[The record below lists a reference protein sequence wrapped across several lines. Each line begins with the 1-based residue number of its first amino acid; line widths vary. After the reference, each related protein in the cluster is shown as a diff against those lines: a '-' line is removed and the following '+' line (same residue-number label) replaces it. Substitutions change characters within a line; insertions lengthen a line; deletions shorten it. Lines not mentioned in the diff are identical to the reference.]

1 MMAKAMLIDVTK
13 CMGCRAC
20 QVACK
25 EWNDLPAETTA
36 CFGCYDNPE
45 DLSPITWNR
54 VEFYEYEKDGQV
66 NWFFRPVRC
75 MHCLDAPC
83 VKVCPTGALYKDD
96 LGFTAYDESL
106 CNGCGYCTQF
116 CPFDVPRL
124 KETSFLWGK
133 GKSSKCTFCQD
144 RVPAGQVPACAKTCP
159 PGAIQFGEREEM
171 LEKAEARLAYL
182 RNGAP
187 RPFPNAM
194 LYNPEGVGGTAM
206 MYILPEDD
214 PGRFNLPEAP
224 SGAVSNVW
232 QKIIQPLGE
241 VALGATILGV
251 IGAFFITRRNIR
263 MEEVE

>member
-1 MMAKAMLIDVTK
+1 MAKAMLIDVTK
-13 CMGCRAC
+13 CMGCRGC

-83 VKVCPTGALYKDD
+83 VKVCPTGALYKHE

-124 KETSFLWGK
+124 KETTILGK

-159 PGAIQFGEREEM
+159 PGAIQFGERED
-171 LEKAEARLAYL
+171 LLGKAQARLDYL
-182 RNGAP
+182 HNGAP
-187 RPFPNAM
+187 RPFPEAV
-194 LYNPEGVGGTAM
+194 LYNPSGVGGTAM
-206 MYILPEDD
+206 MYILPEDN

-224 SGAVSNVW
+224 SGATASVW

-241 VALGATILGV
+241 VALGATVLGV
-251 IGAFFITRRNIR
+251 IGAFLVARRNIR

>member
-1 MMAKAMLIDVTK
+1 MAKAMLIDVTK
-13 CMGCRAC
+13 CMGCRGC

-36 CFGCYDNPE
+36 CLGCYDNPE
-45 DLSPITWNR
+45 NLSPITWNR
-54 VEFYEYEKDGQV
+54 VEFYEYEQNGQV

-83 VKVCPTGALYKDD
+83 VRVCPTGALYKHE

-124 KETSFLWGK
+124 KETTFLGK

-159 PGAIQFGEREEM
+159 PEAIQFGEREELM
-171 LEKAEARLAYL
+171 EKAQARLAYL
-182 RNGAP
+182 HNGAP
-187 RPFPNAM
+187 RPFPEAV
-194 LYNPEGVGGTAM
+194 LYNPSGVGGTAM
-206 MYILPEDD
+206 MYILPENN
-214 PGRFNLPEAP
+214 PGRFNLPKDP
-224 SGAVSNVW
+224 SGAVANVW

-241 VALGATILGV
+241 VALGATVLGV
-251 IGAFFITRRNIR
+251 IAAFFVTRRNIR

>member
-1 MMAKAMLIDVTK
+1 MAKAMLIDVTK
-13 CMGCRAC
+13 CMGCRGC

-36 CFGCYDNPE
+36 CLGCYDNPE

-83 VKVCPTGALYKDD
+83 VKVCPTGALYKHE

-124 KETSFLWGK
+124 KETTILGK

-159 PGAIQFGEREEM
+159 PGAIQFGERED
-171 LEKAEARLAYL
+171 LLGKAQARLDYL
-182 RNGAP
+182 HNGAP
-187 RPFPNAM
+187 RPFPEAV
-194 LYNPEGVGGTAM
+194 LYNPSGVGGTAM
-206 MYILPEDD
+206 MYILPEDT
-214 PGRFNLPEAP
+214 PGRFSLPEAP
-224 SGAVSNVW
+224 SGATANVW
-232 QKIIQPLGE
+232 QKIVQPLGE
-241 VALGATILGV
+241 VALGATVLGV
-251 IGAFFITRRNIR
+251 IAAFFITRRNIR

>member
-1 MMAKAMLIDVTK
+1 MAKGMLIDVTK

-36 CFGCYDNPE
+36 CLGCYDNPE

-83 VKVCPTGALYKDD
+83 VKVCPTGALYKHE

-124 KETSFLWGK
+124 KETTLLGK

-159 PGAIQFGEREEM
+159 PGAIQFGERDEL
-171 LEKAEARLAYL
+171 LEKAEARLAFL

-187 RPFPNAM
+187 RQFPKAM
-194 LYNPEGVGGTAM
+194 LYNPSGVGGTAM
-206 MYILPEDD
+206 MYILPEDN

-224 SGAVSNVW
+224 SSATANVW
-232 QKIIQPLGE
+232 QKIVQPLGE
-241 VALGATILGV
+241 VALGATVLGV
-251 IGAFFITRRNIR
+251 IAAFFVTRRNIR

>member
-1 MMAKAMLIDVTK
+1 MTVGMLIDVTK
-13 CMGCRAC
+13 CMGCRGC

-25 EWNDLPAETTA
+25 EWNDLPAESTA
-36 CFGCYDNPE
+36 CLGCYDNPE

-54 VEFYEYEKDGQV
+54 VEFYEYEQDGQV

-83 VKVCPTGALYKDD
+83 VKVCPTGALYKHE

-124 KETSFLWGK
+124 RGSVANMNA
-133 GKSSKCTFCQD
+133 KSSKCTFCQD

-159 PGAIQFGEREEM
+159 PGAIQFGERDEL
-171 LEKAEARLAYL
+171 LEKAEARLAFL

-187 RPFPNAM
+187 RPFPKAV
-194 LYNPEGVGGTAM
+194 LYNPAGVGGTAM
-206 MYILPEDD
+206 MYILPEDNL
-214 PGRFNLPEAP
+214 GRFNLPEAP
-224 SGAVSNVW
+224 SGAMAGFW
-232 QKIIQPLGE
+232 QKIVQPLGE

>member
-1 MMAKAMLIDVTK
+1 MAKAMLIDVTK
-13 CMGCRAC
+13 CMGCRGC

-36 CFGCYDNPE
+36 CLGCYDNPE

-54 VEFYEYEKDGQV
+54 VEFYEYEQDGQV

-83 VKVCPTGALYKDD
+83 VKVCPTGALYKHE

-124 KETSFLWGK
+124 KETTLLGK

-159 PGAIQFGEREEM
+159 PGAIQFGEREE
-171 LEKAEARLAYL
+171 LLQKAEARLAYL
-182 RNGAP
+182 RNGAL
-187 RPFPNAM
+187 RSFPEAV
-194 LYNPEGVGGTAM
+194 LYNPASVGGTAM
-206 MYILPEDD
+206 MYILPESN

-224 SGAVSNVW
+224 SGALASVW

-241 VALGATILGV
+241 VALGATVLGV
-251 IGAFFITRRNIR
+251 IAAFFVTRRNIR

>member
-1 MMAKAMLIDVTK
+1 MAKGMLIDVTK
-13 CMGCRAC
+13 CMGCRGC

-36 CFGCYDNPE
+36 CLGCYDNPE

-83 VKVCPTGALYKDD
+83 VKVCPTGALYKHE

-124 KETSFLWGK
+124 KETTFLGK

-159 PGAIQFGEREEM
+159 PGAIQFGEREEL

-182 RNGAP
+182 HNGAP
-187 RPFPNAM
+187 RPFPEAV
-194 LYNPEGVGGTAM
+194 LYNPSGVGGTAM
-206 MYILPEDD
+206 MYILPEND
-214 PGRFNLPEAP
+214 PGRFNLPGAP
-224 SGAVSNVW
+224 SGALADVW

-241 VALGATILGV
+241 VALGATVLGV
-251 IGAFFITRRNIR
+251 IAAFFVTRRNIR

>member
-1 MMAKAMLIDVTK
+1 MAKGMLIDVTK
-13 CMGCRAC
+13 CMGCRGC

-36 CFGCYDNPE
+36 CLGCYDNPE

-54 VEFYEYEKDGQV
+54 VEFYEYEQDGQV

-83 VKVCPTGALYKDD
+83 VKVCPTGALYKDE

-124 KETSFLWGK
+124 KGSVGSMNA
-133 GKSSKCTFCQD
+133 KSSKCTFCQD

-159 PGAIQFGEREEM
+159 PGAIQFGERDE
-171 LEKAEARLAYL
+171 LLQKAEARLAFL

-187 RPFPNAM
+187 RQFPKAM
-194 LYNPEGVGGTAM
+194 LYNPASVGGTAM
-206 MYILPEDD
+206 MYILPEDN
-214 PGRFNLPEAP
+214 PARFNLPEAP
-224 SGAVSNVW
+224 SGGLATVW
-232 QKIIQPLGE
+232 QNIIQPLSG
-241 VALGATILGV
+241 VAVGATAVGLLINFLV
-251 IGAFFITRRNIR
+251 ARTKIKV
-263 MEEVE
+263 EEEEA

>member
-1 MMAKAMLIDVTK
+1 
-13 CMGCRAC
+13 
-20 QVACK
+20 
-25 EWNDLPAETTA
+25 
-36 CFGCYDNPE
+36 
-45 DLSPITWNR
+45 
-54 VEFYEYEKDGQV
+54 V

-83 VKVCPTGALYKDD
+83 VKVCPTGALYKHE

-124 KETSFLWGK
+124 KETTFLGK

-159 PGAIQFGEREEM
+159 PGAIQFGEREEL

-187 RPFPNAM
+187 RPVPDAM
-194 LYNPEGVGGTAM
+194 LYNPSGVGGTAM
-206 MYILPEDD
+206 MYILPENNL
-214 PGRFNLPEAP
+214 GRFKLPEAP
-224 SGAVSNVW
+224 SSATANVW

-241 VALGATILGV
+241 VALGATVLGV
-251 IGAFFITRRNIR
+251 IAAFFITRRNIR

>member
-1 MMAKAMLIDVTK
+1 MAKGMLIDVTK
-13 CMGCRAC
+13 CMGCRGC

-36 CFGCYDNPE
+36 CLGCYDNPE

-83 VKVCPTGALYKDD
+83 VKVCPTGALYKHE

-124 KETSFLWGK
+124 KETTFLGK

-159 PGAIQFGEREEM
+159 PGAIQFGERED
-171 LEKAEARLAYL
+171 LLGKAQARLDYL
-182 RNGAP
+182 HNGAP
-187 RPFPNAM
+187 RPFPEAV
-194 LYNPEGVGGTAM
+194 LYNPSGVGGTAM
-206 MYILPEDD
+206 MYILPEDN
-214 PGRFNLPEAP
+214 PGRFSLPEAP
-224 SGAVSNVW
+224 SGATANVW
-232 QKIIQPLGE
+232 QKIVQPLGE
-241 VALGATILGV
+241 VALGATVLGV
-251 IGAFFITRRNIR
+251 IAAFFITRRNIR

>member
-1 MMAKAMLIDVTK
+1 MAKGMLIDVTK
-13 CMGCRAC
+13 CMGCRGC

-36 CFGCYDNPE
+36 CLGCYDNPE

-83 VKVCPTGALYKDD
+83 VRVCPTGALYKHE

-124 KETSFLWGK
+124 KETTFLGK

-159 PGAIQFGEREEM
+159 PGAIQFGERED
-171 LEKAEARLAYL
+171 LLGRAQARLDYL

-187 RPFPNAM
+187 RPFPEAV
-194 LYNPEGVGGTAM
+194 LYNPSGVGGTAM
-206 MYILPEDD
+206 MYILPEDN

-224 SGAVSNVW
+224 SDALANIW
-232 QKIIQPLGE
+232 QKIVQPLGG
-241 VALGATILGV
+241 VALGATVLGV
-251 IGAFFITRRNIR
+251 IAAFFITRRNIR

>member
-1 MMAKAMLIDVTK
+1 MAKAMLIDVTK

-25 EWNDLPAETTA
+25 EWNDNPAETTA
-36 CFGCYDNPE
+36 CLGCYDNPE

-54 VEFYEYEKDGQV
+54 VEFYEYEQNGWV

-75 MHCLDAPC
+75 MHCIDAPC
-83 VKVCPTGALYKDD
+83 VKACPTGALYKHE

-124 KETSFLWGK
+124 KETDFLGK

-144 RVPAGQVPACAKTCP
+144 RVPAGLVPACAKTCP
-159 PGAIQFGEREEM
+159 PGAIQFGEREEL
-171 LEKAEARLAYL
+171 LEKAQARLAYL
-182 RNGAP
+182 SNGAP
-187 RPFPNAM
+187 RPFPDAV
-194 LYNPEGVGGTAM
+194 LYNPAGVGGTAM

-224 SGAVSNVW
+224 SGAMANVW

-241 VALGATILGV
+241 VALGATVLGV
-251 IGAFFITRRNIR
+251 IAAFFVTRRNVR

>member
-1 MMAKAMLIDVTK
+1 MLIDVTK
-13 CMGCRAC
+13 CMGCRGC

-36 CFGCYDNPE
+36 CLGCYDNPE

-54 VEFYEYEKDGQV
+54 VEFYEYEQDGQV

-83 VKVCPTGALYKDD
+83 VKVCPTGALYKDE

-124 KETSFLWGK
+124 KGSVGSMNA
-133 GKSSKCTFCQD
+133 KSSKCTFCQD

-159 PGAIQFGEREEM
+159 PGAIQFGERDE
-171 LEKAEARLAYL
+171 LLQKAEARLAFL

-187 RPFPNAM
+187 RQFPKAM
-194 LYNPEGVGGTAM
+194 LYNPASVGGTAM
-206 MYILPEDD
+206 MYILPEDN
-214 PGRFNLPEAP
+214 PARFNLPEAP
-224 SGAVSNVW
+224 SGGLATVW
-232 QKIIQPLGE
+232 QNIIQPLSG
-241 VALGATILGV
+241 VAVGATAVGLLINFLV
-251 IGAFFITRRNIR
+251 ARTKIKV
-263 MEEVE
+263 EEEEA

>member
-1 MMAKAMLIDVTK
+1 MAKGMLIDITK

-36 CFGCYDNPE
+36 CLGCYDNPE
-45 DLSPITWNR
+45 DLSFITWNR

-124 KETSFLWGK
+124 RGSVGNMNA
-133 GKSSKCTFCQD
+133 KSSKCTFCQD

-159 PGAIQFGEREEM
+159 PGAIQFGERKEM

-187 RPFPNAM
+187 RPFPDAV
-194 LYNPEGVGGTAM
+194 LYNPSSVGGTAM

-214 PGRFNLPEAP
+214 PSRFNLPEAP
-224 SGAVSNVW
+224 SGGLATVW
-232 QKIIQPLGE
+232 QNIIQPLGGIA
-241 VALGATILGV
+241 VGATAVGLLINFLIARTKIKVEG
-251 IGAFFITRRNIR
+251 
-263 MEEVE
+263 EEA

>member
-1 MMAKAMLIDVTK
+1 MAKGMLIDVTK
-13 CMGCRAC
+13 CMGCRGC

-36 CFGCYDNPE
+36 CLGCYDNPE
-45 DLSPITWNR
+45 NLSPITWNR
-54 VEFYEYEKDGQV
+54 VEFYEYEQNGQV

-75 MHCLDAPC
+75 MHCIDAPC
-83 VKVCPTGALYKDD
+83 VKACPTGALYKHE

-124 KETSFLWGK
+124 KETTFLGK

-159 PGAIQFGEREEM
+159 PGAIQFGEREEL
-171 LEKAEARLAYL
+171 LEKAESRLAYL
-182 RNGAP
+182 HNGAP
-187 RPFPNAM
+187 RPFPEAV
-194 LYNPEGVGGTAM
+194 LYNPSGVGGTAM
-206 MYILPEDD
+206 MYILPEND
-214 PGRFNLPEAP
+214 PGRFNLPEDP
-224 SGAVSNVW
+224 SGALANVW

-241 VALGATILGV
+241 VALGATVLGV
-251 IGAFFITRRNIR
+251 IAAFFVTRRNIR

>member
-1 MMAKAMLIDVTK
+1 MAKGMLIDVTK
-13 CMGCRAC
+13 CMGCRGC

-45 DLSPITWNR
+45 NLSPITWNR
-54 VEFYEYEKDGQV
+54 VEFYEYEQNGQV

-83 VKVCPTGALYKDD
+83 VKACPTGALYKHEM
-96 LGFTAYDESL
+96 GFTAYDESL

-124 KETSFLWGK
+124 KETTFLGK

-159 PGAIQFGEREEM
+159 PGAIQFGEREVL

-187 RPFPNAM
+187 RPFPEAV
-194 LYNPEGVGGTAM
+194 LYNPSGVGGTAM
-206 MYILPEDD
+206 MYILPEND
-214 PGRFNLPEAP
+214 PGRFNLPGAP
-224 SGAVSNVW
+224 SGALADVW

-241 VALGATILGV
+241 VALGATVLGV
-251 IGAFFITRRNIR
+251 IAAFFVTRRNIR